1 MLLLAT
7 DGGNKMSTP
16 TGFMQFTRQ
25 LPGDRSPLERV
36 QDWQEFHKHL
46 TDQELQRQGAR
57 CMDCGTPY
65 CHTGM
70 EMSGGT
76 SGCPLHNLIPEWNHL
91 VYRGLWR
98 EALDRLH
105 RTNNFPEFTGRVC
118 PAPCEGSCTV
128 GLIGQPV
135 TIKTI
140 EQAIIDRGSDEGWIV
155 PEPPTRRTGHRV
167 AIVGSGPAGLA
178 CAAQLNK
185 AGHEVTVYERSDRIG
200 GLLMYGIPTMKLDK
214 AVVQRRVDLLAAEGV
229 KFVTN
234 TEIGK
239 DIMAQQLIEQY
250 DAVVLCGGA
259 TKPRQFEIEGSHL
272 QGVHYAMPYLNGTI
286 KSYLDS
292 GLRDGQYISA
302 AGKDVIVIGG
312 GDTGSDCVAT
322 ALRHGCRSITQFGTH
337 AKAPLER
344 DSLANPWPQFPNV
357 YTLDY
362 AQQEAK
368 ALYGRDPREFSIM
381 TTRFVGDEQ
390 GNLQE
395 LHTVQIQRSV
405 DAAGR
410 KSYEPVP
417 GTERVF
423 PAQLALIAIG
433 FDGPEATLI
442 DELGLETDRRS
453 NVKARYGK
461 YSTNVDKVFAA
472 GDMRRGQSLVVWAIQ
487 EGRDAAR
494 EVDKYLTGSSLLP

>member
-1 MLLLAT
+1 
-7 DGGNKMSTP
+7 MSTP
-16 TGFMQFTRQ
+16 TGFMEFKRE
-25 LPGDRSPLERV
+25 LPGDRSPSERV
-36 QDWQEFHKHL
+36 KDWEEFHKHMSEEDL
-46 TDQELQRQGAR
+46 RIQGAR

-65 CHTGM
+65 CHTGIDM
-70 EMSGGT
+70 AGGT
-76 SGCPLHNLIPEWNHL
+76 AGCPVHNLIPEWNNL
-91 VYRGLWR
+91 VYRNLWK

-105 RTNNFPEFTGRVC
+105 KTNNFPEFTGRVC

-128 GLIGQPV
+128 GLIGEPV

-140 EQAIIDRGSDEGWIV
+140 EQAIIDKGFEEGWVV
-155 PEPPTRRTGHRV
+155 PEPPEKRTGRRV

-185 AGHEVTVYERSDRIG
+185 AGHEVTVYERADRIG
-200 GLLMYGIPTMKLDK
+200 GLLVYGIPTMKLDK

-239 DIMAQQLIEQY
+239 DIKAQQLVDEY

-259 TKPRQFEIEGSHL
+259 TKPREFNIEGSDL
-272 QGVHYAMPYLNGTI
+272 NGVHYAMPFLNGTI

-292 GLRDGQYISA
+292 GLTDGNFLSA
-302 AGKDVIVIGG
+302 EGKDVIVIGG

-322 ALRHGCRSITQFGTH
+322 ALRHGCRSVTQFGTH

-344 DSLANPWPQFPNV
+344 DPINNPWPQFPNV

-362 AQQEAK
+362 AQEEAK
-368 ALYGRDPREFSIM
+368 ALFGKDPREFSIM
-381 TTRFVGDEQ
+381 TTKFVGDEN
-390 GNLQE
+390 GNLKE
-395 LHTVQIQRSV
+395 LHTVQIQRIV
-405 DAAGR
+405 DETGR
-410 KSYEPVP
+410 KIYQPIP

-433 FDGPEATLI
+433 FDGPESTLA
-442 DELGLETDRRS
+442 DELGLERDRRT
-453 NVKARYGK
+453 NVRAKYGQFK
-461 YSTNVDKVFAA
+461 TNVDKVFAA
-472 GDMRRGQSLVVWAIQ
+472 GDMRRGQSLVVWAIN
-487 EGRDAAR
+487 EGRAAAR
-494 EVDKYLTGSSLLP
+494 EVDKYLMGSTVLV